1 MKSLK
6 ILAVIIILG
15 AAGYFAYTYTSTPS
29 KPEPPAEISQPKV
42 ITMGYWESPNG
53 ELLVKETGTFSKA
66 YPNIEI
72 RWLEFQSGT
81 DILTAMQSGAL
92 DFATIGTPPAV
103 MGIINNYPFRI
114 FYLHDVIG
122 ESEGLI
128 VKKSS
133 GIDAISDIKG
143 KTIAV
148 PFGTTSHFAFLNV
161 LRANDIKT
169 SDFTLLDMNPPDI
182 FAAWQ
187 RGDIDGAYTWESVK
201 SQLIE
206 SEGKQLLNSE
216 DAAKVGG
223 LTAEVGIVSTKFYA
237 AYPEIVRK
245 YIDILD
251 EAVHS
256 YRDNQEAA
264 AGLMAKGLGLPVKDA
279 LVAMN
284 EIIVK
289 DKSEQPEYF
298 RDGGELQTTLFAT
311 GEFLFE
317 QNSVVKRPEKEVI
330 NQAILTELYKE
341 D

>member
-1 MKSLK
+1 MKAVK
-6 ILAVIIILG
+6 VLALLLVLVIAG
-15 AAGYFAYTYTSTPS
+15 QAQAA
-29 KPEPPAEISQPKV
+29 SQPKV

-53 ELLVKETGTFSKA
+53 ELLVKETGALSEAF
-66 YPNIEI
+66 PDIQI

-81 DILTAMQSGAL
+81 DILTAMQSGSL

-103 MGIINNYPFRI
+103 MGIINNYPFKV

-133 GIDAISDIKG
+133 GIESIADLKG
-143 KTIAV
+143 KKIAV

-161 LRANDIKT
+161 LKANGLKV
-169 SDFTLLDMNPPDI
+169 SDFTLYDMTPPDI
-182 FAAWQ
+182 FAAWH

-206 SEGKQLLNSE
+206 ADGRQLISSAE
-216 DAAKVGG
+216 AAKVGG
-223 LTAEVGIVSTKFYA
+223 LTAEIGIVSTKFYA
-237 AYPEIVRK
+237 VYPDIVKK

-256 YRDNQEAA
+256 YRENQEAA

-279 LVAMN
+279 LTAMN

-298 RDGGELQTTLFAT
+298 REGGELQSVLFAT
-311 GEFLFE
+311 GEFLYD
-317 QNSVVKRPEKEVI
+317 QHSVVKKPEQDII
-330 NQAILTELYKE
+330 NRAILTELYE
-341 D
+341 